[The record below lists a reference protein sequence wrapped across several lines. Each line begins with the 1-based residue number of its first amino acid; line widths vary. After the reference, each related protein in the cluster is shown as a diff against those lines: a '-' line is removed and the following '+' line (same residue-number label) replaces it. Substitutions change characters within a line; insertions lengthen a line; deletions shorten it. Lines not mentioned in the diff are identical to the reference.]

1 MPEMTKMLN
10 DVDAL
15 ISRLEK
21 KYPAEINAFLN
32 FMKSAEGGPAL
43 NAREKE
49 LINIGIAVATQ
60 CQWCIAV
67 HVKHAVAAGAT
78 RDQVAEAG
86 FMAVLMHGGPA
97 LMHLVPL
104 FKALDEF
111 LPEKQH

>member
-1 MPEMTKMLN
+1 MAEMAEMLN
-10 DVDAL
+10 EVGGL
-15 ISRLEK
+15 IKRLQK
-21 KYPAEINAFLN
+21 KYPAEINAFLK
-32 FMKSAEGGPAL
+32 FMESAESGPAL

-49 LINIGIAVATQ
+49 LINVGIAVATQ

-78 RDQVAEAG
+78 RDQLAEAG

-104 FKALDEF
+104 FKAMDEF
-111 LPEKQH
+111 LPE

>member
-1 MPEMTKMLN
+1 MGEMSEMLSE
-10 DVDAL
+10 VTSL
-15 ISRLEK
+15 ISRLK
-21 KYPAEINAFLN
+21 DKYPNEINSFLT
-32 FMKSAEGGPAL
+32 FMERAESGPAL

-49 LINIGIAVATQ
+49 LINVGIAVATQ

-78 RDQVAEAG
+78 RAQLAEAG

-97 LMHLVPL
+97 LMYLVPL

-111 LPEKQH
+111 LPEGK